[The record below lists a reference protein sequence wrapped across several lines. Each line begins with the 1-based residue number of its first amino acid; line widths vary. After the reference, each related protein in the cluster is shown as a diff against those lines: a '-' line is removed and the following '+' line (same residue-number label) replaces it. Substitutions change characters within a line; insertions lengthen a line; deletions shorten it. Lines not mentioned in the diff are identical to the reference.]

1 MTNIKYLDLISETGT
16 LQLRPMGEKMIKSDK
31 TAVLP
36 GSEEHLPSRQTFLL
50 RFSDATQPEAGIY
63 RGKVEHLGTGKTAR
77 FTSFSE
83 VIEFT
88 NAVMESDVGETNE
101 TS

>member
-1 MTNIKYLDLISETGT
+1 
-16 LQLRPMGEKMIKSDK
+16 MIKSDK

-36 GSEEHLPSRQTFLL
+36 GSEEHLPSRQSFLL

-63 RGKVEHLGTGKTAR
+63 HGKVEHIGMGKIAR
-77 FTSFSE
+77 FTSFPE
-83 VIEFT
+83 VMEF
-88 NAVMESDVGETNE
+88 AKKIMESDVGETDE

>member
-1 MTNIKYLDLISETGT
+1 
-16 LQLRPMGEKMIKSDK
+16 MIKSVD
-31 TAVLP
+31 TAVEL

-50 RFSDATQPEAGIY
+50 RFSDATQPQAGIY
-63 RGKVEHLGTGKTAR
+63 HGRVEHLGTGKIAR
-77 FTSFSE
+77 FTSFAE

-88 NAVMESDVGETNE
+88 NEVMESDVGETDE

>member
-1 MTNIKYLDLISETGT
+1 
-16 LQLRPMGEKMIKSDK
+16 MIKNDNSAVELGSD
-31 TAVLP
+31 
-36 GSEEHLPSRQTFLL
+36 EHLPSRQTFLL

-63 RGKVEHLGTGKTAR
+63 HGKVEHLETGQIAR
-77 FTSFSE
+77 FTSFPE

-88 NAVMESDVGETNE
+88 KEIMESDVGETDE